1 MDDAGRPVALVTG
14 AGGNIGRALALAF
27 ASEGYDLV
35 LHQRDPSAAVL
46 DEAVHQAGRVGA
58 STRTV
63 HADLTDVAQIRRMF
77 ESLDDLSL
85 SVLVNAAGTYPPV
98 DFLTSTPE
106 DWLTSYSL
114 NVVAAVSCTQQAVPL
129 MRHGGA
135 VINIASIAAHR
146 SAPDHG
152 PYAGSKAALLSVTRT
167 TALALAPHGVRV
179 NAVSPGLVWRD
190 GLDGAWPEGLASWRA
205 RAPLGSP
212 VLADDVAAMCVFLA
226 GSSAVTGQELIIDA
240 GISSQADY

>member
-1 MDDAGRPVALVTG
+1 MDDAARPVALITG
-14 AGGNIGRALALAF
+14 ANGNIGRTVALAF

-35 LHQRDPSAAVL
+35 LHQRDPSTAVL
-46 DEAVHQAGRVGA
+46 NDVVRQAGHLGA
-58 STRTV
+58 RARMV

-77 ESLDDLSL
+77 VSLDDLSL
-85 SVLVNAAGTYPPV
+85 SVLVNAAGSYPPA
-98 DFLTSTPE
+98 DFLTSTAD

-114 NVVAAVSCTQQAVPL
+114 NVVAAVSCTQQAFPL

-146 SAPDHG
+146 SASDHG
-152 PYAGSKAALLSVTRT
+152 PYAASKAALLSVTRSA
-167 TALALAPHGVRV
+167 ALALAPHGVLV

-190 GLDGAWPEGLASWRA
+190 GLDDAWPEGLASWRA

-212 VLADDVAAMCVFLA
+212 VFADDVAAMCVFLA
-226 GSSAVTGQELIIDA
+226 GASAVTGQELIIDA
-240 GISSQADY
+240 GITSQADY